1 MRRSKSEGM
10 SLIEVLVA
18 FVILAMTMSV
28 ILRINSGAIRNHQ
41 VASHY
46 FEAVSI
52 AQSRLEQMSAEIDT
66 ESYSEQGVE
75 LDTYTWTYLRQPY
88 SWNDAK
94 LVALPLVGVEETLK
108 ISWDAPGGARELTFS
123 RIGVIREKP

>member
-1 MRRSKSEGM
+1 MRHSKSEGM

-28 ILRINSGAIRNHQ
+28 ILRINSGAVRNHQ

-46 FEAVSI
+46 FEAVAI
-52 AQSRLEQMSAEIDT
+52 AQSRLEQMSAEVDT
-66 ESYSEQGVE
+66 DSYSEQGVDLE
-75 LDTYTWTYLRQPY
+75 TYTWTYLRQPY

-94 LVALPLVGVEETLK
+94 LVALPLIGIEESLK
-108 ISWDAPGGARELTFS
+108 ISWDAPGGTRELSFT
-123 RIGVIREKP
+123 RIGVIRDKP

>member
-1 MRRSKSEGM
+1 M

-28 ILRINSGAIRNHQ
+28 ILRINSGAVRNHQ

-52 AQSRLEQMSAEIDT
+52 AQTRLEQMSAEIETD
-66 ESYSEQGVE
+66 SYSEQGVD
-75 LDTYTWTYLRQPY
+75 LDTYTWSYLRQPY

-94 LVALPLVGVEETLK
+94 LVALPLITVEERLK
-108 ISWDAPGGARELTFS
+108 ISWDAPGGTRELSFT
-123 RIGVIREKP
+123 RIGVIRDKP

>member
-18 FVILAMTMSV
+18 FVILTMTMSV
-28 ILRINSGAIRNHQ
+28 ILRINSGAVRNHQ

-52 AQSRLEQMSAEIDT
+52 AQTRLEQMSAEIETD
-66 ESYSEQGVE
+66 SYSEQGVD
-75 LDTYTWTYLRQPY
+75 LDTYTWSYLRQPY

-94 LVALPLVGVEETLK
+94 LVALPLITVEESLK
-108 ISWDAPGGARELTFS
+108 ISWDAPGGTRELSFT
-123 RIGVIREKP
+123 RIGVIRDKP

>member
-1 MRRSKSEGM
+1 MRHSKSEGM

-28 ILRINSGAIRNHQ
+28 ILRINSGAVRNHQ

-46 FEAVSI
+46 FEAVAI
-52 AQSRLEQMSAEIDT
+52 AQSRLEQMSAEVDT
-66 ESYSEQGVE
+66 DSYSEQGVD
-75 LDTYTWTYLRQPY
+75 LNTYTWTYLRQPY

-94 LVALPLVGVEETLK
+94 LVALPLIGIEESLK
-108 ISWDAPGGARELTFS
+108 ISWDAPGGTRELSFT
-123 RIGVIREKP
+123 RIGVIRDKP